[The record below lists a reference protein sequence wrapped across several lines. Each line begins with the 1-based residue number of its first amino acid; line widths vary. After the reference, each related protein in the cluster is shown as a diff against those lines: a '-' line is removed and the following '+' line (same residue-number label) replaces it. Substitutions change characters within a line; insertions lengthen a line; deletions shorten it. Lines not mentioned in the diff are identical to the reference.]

1 MDEFL
6 ILLLSLSAA
15 GSLMIILLLALRYI
29 FLRKMPAT
37 VYYYLWLLVFLRFA
51 LPVPGV
57 LTVDRPELPRPVPT
71 VYVAPVSAHDSD
83 FRIYARPGMFPSAG
97 NVEVYDS
104 EAGPVQVVTGNA
116 NGQQLPILCAAFRG
130 NSFFLRFGLRDL

>member
-1 MDEFL
+1 MAEFFKTFLVLTAGGSVL
-6 ILLLSLSAA
+6 ILLLLF
-15 GSLMIILLLALRYI
+15 LRYAV
-29 FLRKMPAT
+29 FRSMPAT

-116 NGQQLPILCAAFRG
+116 NGSAIL
-130 NSFFLRFGLRDL
+130 NE